1 MLRKI
6 IKSKCAMLVAGLT
19 LSASA
24 SAGLITSHGAVT
36 ALTDI
41 SQVDIYGT
49 ADFNNN
55 GVTGNIALNSY
66 SSFGLTFHAGTLT
79 SALAG
84 VTASGSSVAPLAI
97 DNSSNFSGTIA
108 GGGSYDGLG
117 NYFAGVATFSHAVT
131 QIGLTASRNGSQYL
145 TVWDTLGQMIGQI
158 NWQPANDSAFIGLD
172 TGDVAIGMVSYGND
186 DMWNGATYNIGGPTI
201 MSDNWVWNS
210 YVEEE
215 SVDGEASAP
224 GVLSIMLLG
233 VLGLMGTRRKRAR

>member
-1 MLRKI
+1 MLRKM
-6 IKSKCAMLVAGLT
+6 IKSKCVMLIAGLT

-41 SQVDIYGT
+41 NQLDIYGT

-55 GVTGNIALNSY
+55 GVSGNIALNSY
-66 SSFGLTFHAGTLT
+66 SAFGLTFHTGTLT

-84 VTASGSSVAPLAI
+84 VTASGSATTPYATNTSQYFP
-97 DNSSNFSGTIA
+97 GTIA

-117 NYFAGVATFSHAVT
+117 NYHAGVATFSHAVT

-145 TVWDTLGQMIGQI
+145 TVWDTLGQMIGQV
-158 NWQPANDSAFIGLD
+158 NWQPANDAAFIGLD
-172 TGDVAIGMVSYGND
+172 TGDVAIGMVTYGND
-186 DMWNGATYNIGGPTI
+186 NMWNGATYSVGGATI
-201 MSDNWVWNS
+201 ISDNWVWNS
-210 YVEEE
+210 YVEEG

-224 GVLSIMLLG
+224 GVLSLMLLG
-233 VLGLMGTRRKRAR
+233 VFGLIGTRRKRSK